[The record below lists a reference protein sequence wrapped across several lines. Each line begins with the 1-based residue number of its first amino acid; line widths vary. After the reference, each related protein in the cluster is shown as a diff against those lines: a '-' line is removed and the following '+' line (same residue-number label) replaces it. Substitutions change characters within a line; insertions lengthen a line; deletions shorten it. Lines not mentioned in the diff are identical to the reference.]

1 MAKKQKQDLFRP
13 EEFDDDRYDRP
24 SKSQMKRDMTALQ
37 NLGEELAGLGEAA
50 VREAGLTPE
59 AEDALLLIKTLT
71 KHEARRRHLQYVG
84 KLMRA
89 CDTARAIEIVEE
101 ARQGRTVRDAEFHR
115 LERLRDRLLDG
126 DDDLLQ
132 ELFDANP
139 AQGQRLRQLTLGA
152 RREKAAG
159 KPVKDGRALF
169 RLLRDLPLPE
179 EN

>member
-1 MAKKQKQDLFRP
+1 MTKKQKQDLFRP
-13 EEFDDDRYDRP
+13 EEFDDRYDRP

-59 AEDALLLIKTLT
+59 AEDALLQIKTLT

-84 KLMRA
+84 KLMRG
-89 CDTARAIEIVEE
+89 CDTARALEIVAE

-115 LERLRDRLLDG
+115 VERLRDRLMD

-139 AQGQRLRQLTLGA
+139 DQGQRLRQLTLGA
-152 RREKAAG
+152 RREKASG
-159 KPVKDGRALF
+159 KPAKDGRALF
-169 RLLRDLPLPE
+169 RLLRDLPSPE